1 MNRIADIKLLV
12 KGNRYILI
20 KFVVLV
26 SIVFSILNLAIEKI
40 GLNTLSIIVLIVFNY
55 IISIYFAYIL
65 KYDLVRISFTSF
77 MDMMKKHSKGI
88 IFIAVIQFIIMLS
101 WLIVLKLLSGI
112 KYVVLFIQPLTLV
125 FYVLLNYINF
135 KLIYNIFDCNK
146 IDKKTFKKILSNI
159 KDDKKIIFYLF
170 LKTFTIIVIGCICIY
185 LIIIF
190 VYAKQIDSAINNV
203 AVVNEALINSYFS
216 STLSNFIQSFGAQI
230 ISGLVLIW
238 IGNASLFLENKR

>member
-12 KGNRYILI
+12 KGNRNILI

-26 SIVFSILNLAIEKI
+26 SIVFSILNLAIENI
-40 GLNTLSIIVLIVFNY
+40 GLNTLSVIVLIVFNY

-65 KYDLVRISFTSF
+65 KYDLNRISFTSF

-88 IFIAVIQFIIMLS
+88 ILIAVIQFIIMLS

-125 FYVLLNYINF
+125 FYVLLNYTNF

-159 KDDKKIIFYLF
+159 KNDKKIIFYLL
-170 LKTFTIIVIGCICIY
+170 LKTFTIIIIGCICIY